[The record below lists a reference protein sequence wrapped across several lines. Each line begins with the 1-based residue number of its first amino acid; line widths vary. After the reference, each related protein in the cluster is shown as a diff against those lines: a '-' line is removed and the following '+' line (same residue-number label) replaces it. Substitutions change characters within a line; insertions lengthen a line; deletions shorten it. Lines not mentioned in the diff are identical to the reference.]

1 MIITCTCNIIQCKEK
16 LILLYAFYK
25 QFTFVVSIHM
35 SFSTP
40 PTGFIVYH
48 CNSATLKNVKR
59 FLKWFLQPNLENKWM
74 NK

>member
-40 PTGFIVYH
+40 SFIVYH
-48 CNSATLKNVKR
+48 CNFATLKHVKR
-59 FLKWFLQPNLENKWM
+59 FLKWFLQPNLENK
-74 NK
+74 